1 MKKNIIIIITTIII
15 VALTGYYFWNKNH
28 KKSTKENGIVKIGA
42 ILPLTG
48 DAAIYGQ
55 AMKNGLQLAF
65 DESKLK
71 NSIQLIFEDDMGK
84 NLQAT
89 SAGQLLVDQH
99 VNVIIGGAQSKTA
112 DVLIPIIIRN
122 EILLIS
128 PGASSI
134 DFDKISPFFFRLWP
148 SDSYD
153 GKIMADLIVKKLNIR
168 DIAVFYTNSK
178 YGEGIKKVFEDIAK
192 RNNGNIVFS
201 EPFTEG
207 VKDFRTQILKIKLSG
222 AKAVFLPGYFAEVSV
237 ILKQMKELNID
248 IKILGTSSF
257 HDEKLIDYLGETMNG
272 VIFSFPEF
280 DIESE
285 NNVIKEFSIKY
296 TTRYNMK
303 PDIWA
308 ALTYDCFKVVEK
320 ALINGAKSP
329 KEIQKELLMIRDFP
343 GVSGIFS
350 FDEDGNV
357 VKSFSILTVK
367 NGQFVKYK

>member
-1 MKKNIIIIITTIII
+1 MKKRIVVFAII
-15 VALTGYYFWNKNH
+15 VLLAFVRCNSRGKNQSDLSEE
-28 KKSTKENGIVKIGA
+28 KDVVKIGA

-55 AMKNGLQLAF
+55 SMRNGLQLAF
-65 DESKLK
+65 DESIIK
-71 NSIQLIFEDDMGK
+71 NSIQLLLEDDMGK

-89 SAGQLLVDQH
+89 NAGQLLLNKH

-112 DVLIPIIIRN
+112 DVLIPIIIKN
-122 EILLIS
+122 EIPLIS
-128 PGASSI
+128 PGASSV

-178 YGEGIKKVFEDIAK
+178 YGEGIKKVFEDIVK
-192 RNNGNIVFS
+192 RNDGNIVFS

-207 VKDFRTQILKIKLSG
+207 VKDFRTQILKIKQSG
-222 AKAVFLPGYFAEVSV
+222 AKAVFLPGYFAEVSI

-308 ALTYDCFKVVEK
+308 ALTYDCFKVIEK

-329 KEIQKELLMIRDFP
+329 KEIQKKLLMIRDFP

-357 VKSFSILTVK
+357 VKSFYILTVK
-367 NGQFVKYK
+367 NGQIVKYN